1 MSIGDDGYARPQTT
15 LEAQINLIL
24 HGIPG
29 VEEGLEGA
37 AAYPPDWREKGSV
50 DYLYRERSILV
61 RDADVERLRTIVP
74 SEPVRGEDN
83 LRGLTLLQFTAD
95 EQRSVEEVCAAVDRE
110 LGEGV
115 VTPDH
120 IFYVCTGT
128 TCPAT
133 EPEPVPPGSPP
144 FPGVSTEACDGSGV
158 RVAVLDSGWLDYA
171 ATQHPWL
178 AGVHGQPDHAIAG
191 SPARIL
197 PYAGH
202 GTFVAGV
209 VRTMAPKAEVEV
221 RRTFRKVG
229 AQYESHL
236 VKQFAEELRAGADL
250 ISLDFGSNTRS
261 DIASLGFDVV
271 GEQLA
276 NYPGVALVAAAGN
289 DSSRRPFWPA
299 AFGWTVGV
307 GALSSNWRTRAYFS
321 NHGPWVDVYAPGQ
334 DLVNAYAQGEYWYTE
349 PPNLGR
355 KAPFDGLCLW
365 SGTSFST
372 PIVSGLIA
380 ARIGKS
386 VFASVWSAID
396 DAPPP
401 LPGTGESSVAKVVGA
416 QALQAGVMAGVAAGV
431 DRAFAGAFHHFIG
444 AWPKKPPKVKDAPAS

>member
-15 LEAQINLIL
+15 LEAQVNLIL
-24 HGIPG
+24 HGPPG
-29 VEEGLEGA
+29 VGEGEGLEGA

-50 DYLYRERSILV
+50 DYLYRDRSILV
-61 RDADVERLRTIVP
+61 RDADVERVRAIVP

-83 LRGLTLLQFTAD
+83 LRGLTLVEFTAD
-95 EQRSVEEVCAAVDRE
+95 EQRSVEEVCAAADRE

-120 IFYVCTGT
+120 IFYVCTGGM
-128 TCPAT
+128 CPAT

-144 FPGVSTEACDGSGV
+144 FPGVSTEPCDGSGV
-158 RVAVLDSGWLDYA
+158 RVAVLDTGWLDYA

-178 AGVHGQPDHAIAG
+178 DGVDGDTDEAIAG

-209 VRTMAPKAEVEV
+209 VRTMAPRAEVEV

-229 AQYESHL
+229 AQFESHL
-236 VKQFAEELRAGADL
+236 VKQFAEELRAGADI
-250 ISLDFGSNTRS
+250 ISLNFGSNTRK
-261 DIASLGFDVV
+261 DIASLGFAVV
-271 GEQLA
+271 AEELA
-276 NYPGVALVAAAGN
+276 HYPGVALVAAAGN

-299 AFGWTVGV
+299 AFGWAVGV
-307 GALSSNWRTRAYFS
+307 GALSSNWRTRASFS
-321 NHGPWVDVYAPGQ
+321 NYGRWVDVYAPGQ
-334 DLVNAYAQGEYWYTE
+334 DLVNAYARGEYWYTE

-355 KAPFDGLCLW
+355 KQPFDGLCSW
-365 SGTSFST
+365 SGTCFST

-380 ARIGKS
+380 ARMSATGEN
-386 VFASVWSAID
+386 ASQAAWALLARARGQAI
-396 DAPPP
+396 PGVGPVL
-401 LPGTGESSVAKVVGA
+401 LPG
-416 QALQAGVMAGVAAGV
+416 QACD
-431 DRAFAGAFHHFIG
+431 DRQQGCHH
-444 AWPKKPPKVKDAPAS
+444 DHCHHDHCHQRPACCGR